1 MQLVGNDSTATI
13 YVNSLKMPTISVSDQ
28 NLQAQVTSMITLYF
42 GPELFLNCS
51 ADANAIITADPVTEK
66 LNITSL
72 SISNV

>member
-13 YVNSLKMPTISVSDQ
+13 YINSLKMPTITVSDQ

-51 ADANAIITADPVTEK
+51 AVANAIINFDPVTEK
-66 LNITSL
+66 LNITSI
-72 SISNV
+72 SISDV